1 MTMEEIR
8 ENDSYFELDTSR
20 CNCDLEK
27 CLQPGTGTCEI
38 CYRGVCVCRDYRIDM
53 PNRHCHPASNSKI
66 NATFLKP
73 TFQNNTE
80 NASLPHSMRLKNTHS
95 EFWLRNGRGI
105 IVLWKKYIFLFEC
118 RQIQG
123 IFF

>member
-1 MTMEEIR
+1 MEEIR

-53 PNRHCHPASNSKI
+53 PNRHCHPASYSKI
-66 NATFLKP
+66 KC
-73 TFQNNTE
+73 
-80 NASLPHSMRLKNTHS
+80 SLFRTNISKQ
-95 EFWLRNGRGI
+95 
-105 IVLWKKYIFLFEC
+105 Y
-118 RQIQG
+118 
-123 IFF
+123 

>member
-1 MTMEEIR
+1 MEEIR

-53 PNRHCHPASNSKI
+53 PNRHCHPASYSKI
-66 NATFLKP
+66 NAIFLQP
-73 TFQNNTE
+73 TFQNDIE
-80 NASLPHSMRLKNTHS
+80 SASLPHSLRLTS
-95 EFWLRNGRGI
+95 
-105 IVLWKKYIFLFEC
+105 
-118 RQIQG
+118 IQL
-123 IFF
+123 

>member
-1 MTMEEIR
+1 MEEIR

-53 PNRHCHPASNSKI
+53 PNRHCHPASYSKI
-66 NATFLKP
+66 NATFLEPTLEP
-73 TFQNNTE
+73 TFLNTE
-80 NASLPHSMRLKNTHS
+80 ITSLPHSSRLKD
-95 EFWLRNGRGI
+95 
-105 IVLWKKYIFLFEC
+105 
-118 RQIQG
+118 IQP
-123 IFF
+123 